1 MKVLRF
7 EPAAFTAA
15 VGLRNSEIIFAA
27 GNGQVARLKQLFANR
42 KNKNE
47 EPLEPGITDNIISN
61 TFTRFPN
68 LSVDVQNQVVAVFI
82 ANNSAGY
89 KPYLLNRD
97 ADFARMKRL
106 IESCGANINI
116 NHEGWTALHSAYFRP
131 DGQEVCEYLIAHGAD
146 INIPETLMGYGTILH
161 IAIANETFE
170 IAIRMIELCR
180 KHNRKINYNA
190 RDNKGSKTLLITA
203 TQVMSLKM
211 VQEILKDGQSHVNAV
226 DAEGRTALH
235 IACALGQVDIVN
247 ALITAG
253 ASITQCDNNG
263 KAALDYATSHET
275 VVRKLLQDVSIDP
288 DRDCGSIRNSFYTGN
303 FQPVT
308 LPKQSLNNKE
318 IKTTCCMSSKTNADT
333 CVEVLS
339 SSENISAMNKIY
351 LSYNKTDQESINKQI
366 SQLQGKTLIAQ
377 CVEGRKNVMVSL
389 VKQTINLRQ
398 QNTMPSLSAADKD
411 NLLKCDLTYLKSK
424 LNKVNI
430 DPKSA
435 SPHYPVDLKYNFK
448 CK

>member
-1 MKVLRF
+1 
-7 EPAAFTAA
+7 
-15 VGLRNSEIIFAA
+15 
-27 GNGQVARLKQLFANR
+27 
-42 KNKNE
+42 
-47 EPLEPGITDNIISN
+47 
-61 TFTRFPN
+61 
-68 LSVDVQNQVVAVFI
+68 
-82 ANNSAGY
+82 
-89 KPYLLNRD
+89 
-97 ADFARMKRL
+97 
-106 IESCGANINI
+106 
-116 NHEGWTALHSAYFRP
+116 
-131 DGQEVCEYLIAHGAD
+131 
-146 INIPETLMGYGTILH
+146 
-161 IAIANETFE
+161 
-170 IAIRMIELCR
+170 
-180 KHNRKINYNA
+180 
-190 RDNKGSKTLLITA
+190 
-203 TQVMSLKM
+203 
-211 VQEILKDGQSHVNAV
+211 
-226 DAEGRTALH
+226 LH